1 MSLEIAVSRTSA
13 AVDLE
18 TAGCGSINAKG
29 SSMEYKELLAAFAA
43 KYGIE
48 GLDGAD
54 GVAELDVEGFRVEL
68 LDDPQTQSIFACAE
82 IGFPPPDANGVFGE
96 MMLKANFLLRATEG
110 ATLCQ
115 NPETGAYALVRP
127 FPLALTDAES
137 LGAGLES
144 LVNQA
149 EDWRKVLAG
158 LRTAEE
164 TQPEAPETGDTHHDL
179 VSSGFVHV

>member
-1 MSLEIAVSRTSA
+1 MVFH
-13 AVDLE
+13 
-18 TAGCGSINAKG
+18 
-29 SSMEYKELLAAFAA
+29 ELLAAFAA
-43 KYGIE
+43 QYGIA

-54 GVAELDVEGFRVEL
+54 GAAELDVDGLRVEL
-68 LDDPQTQSIFACAE
+68 LDDPQTQSVLACVE
-82 IGFPPPDANGVFGE
+82 IGFPPPDTDGTFGGL
-96 MMLKANFLLRATEG
+96 MLKANFLLRATEG

-115 NPETGAYALVRP
+115 NPETGSYALVRP
-127 FPLALTDAES
+127 FPLALTDTES

-149 EDWRKVLAG
+149 ENWRKVLAG

-164 TQPEAPETGDTHHDL
+164 TLSGAQETGDAHHDL

>member
-1 MSLEIAVSRTSA
+1 
-13 AVDLE
+13 
-18 TAGCGSINAKG
+18 
-29 SSMEYKELLAAFAA
+29 MEFKELLAEFAA

-54 GVAELDVEGFRVEL
+54 GVAELDVEGIRVEL

-82 IGFPPPDANGVFGE
+82 IGRPPPDANGAFGA
-96 MMLKANFLLRATEG
+96 MMLQANFLLRGTEG

-115 NPETGAYALVRP
+115 NPETDAYALVRS

-149 EDWRKVLAG
+149 ENWRKVLAG

-164 TQPEAPETGDTHHDL
+164 TQSEASGTGEAHHDL